1 MSYEKEKALP
11 TLRTPLR
18 TLRRTAASVAALLC
32 AAALLTGCSEDEPT
46 DSGTTSPDTIEI
58 TFTGDSVT
66 PNGERVEVKR
76 GEEVTFVVKADE
88 PGELHVHTSP
98 EQELPYDAGTTTLE
112 LTIDEPGVV
121 DVESHDLE
129 VIVVQLEVS

>member
-1 MSYEKEKALP
+1 M
-11 TLRTPLR
+11 
-18 TLRRTAASVAALLC
+18 RRTFAVLATVLC
-32 AAALLTGCSEDEPT
+32 AATLLASCGEDEPAAT
-46 DSGTTSPDTIEI
+46 PPSSDAIEI
-58 TFTGDSVT
+58 TFDGDSVT

-76 GEEVTFVVKADE
+76 GEEVELVVKADE

-98 EQELPYDAGTTTLE
+98 EQELGYGAGTTNLT

-121 DVESHDLE
+121 DIESHHLE